1 MRQPDHLY
9 PLAEHAAG
17 QLAAISGRPLG
28 AITEEAAEAGELT
41 IADLQISAE
50 TLRAQA
56 AIARSAGYRQLAANL
71 TRAAE
76 LTAVPNAEILQM
88 YETLRPGRASYN
100 ELIALADRLEQAHH
114 APESAALVRE
124 AAEVYHARNLLRR

>member
-1 MRQPDHLY
+1 MTQPDNLY
-9 PLAEHAAG
+9 PLSEHAAD

-28 AITEEAAEAGELT
+28 TITEEAAEAGELT

-56 AIARSAGYRQLAANL
+56 TIARSAGYRQLAANL

-76 LTAVPNAEILQM
+76 LTAVPNAEVLQM
-88 YETLRPGRASYN
+88 YETLRPGRASYD

-124 AAEVYHARNLLRR
+124 AAEVYQARNLLRR

>member
-1 MRQPDHLY
+1 MQQPDDLY
-9 PLAEHAAG
+9 PLAEHAAD

-28 AITEEAAEAGELT
+28 TITQEAVEAGELT
-41 IADLQISAE
+41 IADLQISAG

-56 AIARSAGYRQLAANL
+56 AIARRAGYPQLAANL

-76 LTAVPNAEILQM
+76 LTAVPNAEVLRM
-88 YETLRPGRASYN
+88 YETLRPGRASYD
-100 ELIALADRLEQAHH
+100 ELIALANRLEREHQ

-124 AAEVYHARNLLRR
+124 AAETYQARNLLRR